1 MSTYNPNSPR
11 RPVGGDGSGGW
22 IIGIIV
28 IVLIGLGVWW
38 YAGTG
43 GNGPQTAD
51 NNPPATT
58 TGTAPAT
65 TGSAPTSMGAPAPS
79 NRSAPTTPAK

>member
-1 MSTYNPNSPR
+1 
-11 RPVGGDGSGGW
+11 VGGDGSGGW

-43 GNGPQTAD
+43 ANGPQTAN

-65 TGSAPTSMGAPAPS
+65 TGSAPTSMGTPAPS

>member
-1 MSTYNPNSPR
+1 MSTYDPNSPR
-11 RPVGGDGSGGW
+11 RPAGGNGSGGW

-28 IVLIGLGVWW
+28 IVLIALGVWW
-38 YAGTG
+38 YAGTNG
-43 GNGPQTAD
+43 TGPQTAN

-65 TGSAPTSMGAPAPS
+65 TGSAPPA
-79 NRSAPTTPAK
+79 T

>member
-1 MSTYNPNSPR
+1 MSTYDPNSPR
-11 RPVGGDGSGGW
+11 RPAGGNGSGGW

-28 IVLIGLGVWW
+28 IVLIALGVWW
-38 YAGTG
+38 YAGTNG
-43 GNGPQTAD
+43 TGPQTAN

-65 TGSAPTSMGAPAPS
+65 TGSAPPSTGTPASPNRAPAP
-79 NRSAPTTPAK
+79 AK